1 MAVERL
7 NNSYYEET
15 GKRLSN
21 TSQLKLFPIML
32 DEDKETKFLNLFRS
46 YKLNDEV
53 QTDVVFFETYEV
65 SNGEFWDD
73 ISYNIYGTPQ
83 LWWVIALINNIVNPF
98 EELEEGDN
106 IKVLRESYIYNLIK
120 DMESFSDL

>member
-1 MAVERL
+1 MAVDRVD
-7 NNSYYEET
+7 NSYYKET
-15 GKRLSN
+15 GNRLSN

-32 DEDKETKFLNLFRS
+32 DKDKTTKFLNLFRS
-46 YKLNDEV
+46 YKLNDSV

-73 ISYNIYGTPQ
+73 IAYNVYGTPQ
-83 LWWVIALINNIVNPF
+83 LWWVIGLINNIVNPF

-106 IKVLRESYIYNLIK
+106 VKVLRESYIYNLIK

>member
-1 MAVERL
+1 MAVDRVD
-7 NNSYYEET
+7 NSYYKET
-15 GKRLSN
+15 GNRLSN

-32 DEDKETKFLNLFRS
+32 DKDKTTKFLNLFRS
-46 YKLNDEV
+46 YKLNDSV

-73 ISYNIYGTPQ
+73 IAYNVYGTPQ